1 MLLKIFHAIS
11 NMPKPTVASS
21 VSRASVSKSV
31 MKHHPFR
38 CEASGYDKKLAF
50 PTRSRKGTDRLP
62 YVDSALEKQYNR
74 RSAFFQLGQSV
85 FLLAVDIPAG
95 TRYTEHKTEFY
106 TAGGFTV
113 ENFNE
118 LLKKYA
124 DFIVRVGVNPQPG
137 QTLII
142 NCPLEGAPLARL
154 CVRSA
159 YEAGARDV
167 QVNWND
173 DAVARARMELG
184 SEDALTDLKPWQLR
198 RYLDYAESEGGVC
211 VLHLI
216 ADDPELYAGL
226 DGGKISRVNAARR
239 AFMEEWQEYTMN
251 DRVQWSIA
259 ALPSA
264 PWAKKIFP
272 ELDTAAAMEALWK
285 LIFDVC
291 RVTGGEPVGEWTAH
305 MERLSTLR
313 DKMNALDLESVH
325 FASSNG
331 TDLTVGLADGAI
343 WESAAS
349 RSEKGVVFLPNIPT
363 EEVFTAPHKDK
374 VEGIVYGTKP
384 YVFNGQL
391 IKGFHVTFKD
401 GRVVEHGA
409 EEGAD
414 LLGQLLD
421 SDEGAR
427 NIGEVALVPASS
439 PINRSGKLFY
449 STLFDENAACH
460 IAFGASYP
468 GTTKGGTA
476 LTKEQLEARGMNQ
489 SRLHED
495 VMIGAE
501 DSEITGKC
509 RDGRTV
515 QLFKNGV
522 WVL

>member
-1 MLLKIFHAIS
+1 M
-11 NMPKPTVASS
+11 
-21 VSRASVSKSV
+21 
-31 MKHHPFR
+31 
-38 CEASGYDKKLAF
+38 
-50 PTRSRKGTDRLP
+50 
-62 YVDSALEKQYNR
+62 
-74 RSAFFQLGQSV
+74 
-85 FLLAVDIPAG
+85 
-95 TRYTEHKTEFY
+95 
-106 TAGGFTV
+106 
-113 ENFNE
+113 ENFDE

-167 QVNWND
+167 QVNWSD

-184 SEDALTDLKPWQLR
+184 SEEALTDLKPWQLR

-216 ADDPELYAGL
+216 ADDPELYAGI
-226 DGGKISRVNAARR
+226 DGNKISRVNAARR

-259 ALPSA
+259 AMPSA
-264 PWAKKIFP
+264 PWAKKMFP
-272 ELDTAAAMEALWK
+272 ELEEAAAIEKLWR

-291 RVTGGEPVGEWTAH
+291 RVTNGDPVNEWKAH
-305 MERLSTLR
+305 IDRLTGLK

-325 FASSNG
+325 FESSNG
-331 TDLTVGLADGAI
+331 TDLTVGIADKAT

-349 RSEKGVVFLPNIPT
+349 VSEKGVVFLPNIPT

-374 VEGIVYGTKP
+374 VNGIVYGTKP

-409 EEGAD
+409 DEGAE
-414 LLGQLLD
+414 LLGRLLD
-421 SDEGAR
+421 TDEGAR
-427 NIGEVALVPASS
+427 SIGEVALVPASS
-439 PINRSGKLFY
+439 PINRSGALCY
-449 STLFDENAACH
+449 STRFDENAAWH

-468 GTTKGGTA
+468 GTTENGTR
-476 LTKEQLEARGMNQ
+476 LSKDELLARGMNQ
-489 SRLHED
+489 SAIHED
-495 VMIGAE
+495 VMVGAE
-501 DSEITGKC
+501 DSHITGKC
-509 RDGRTV
+509 RDGHTV
-515 QLFKNGV
+515 DLFRDGV

>member
-1 MLLKIFHAIS
+1 M
-11 NMPKPTVASS
+11 
-21 VSRASVSKSV
+21 
-31 MKHHPFR
+31 
-38 CEASGYDKKLAF
+38 
-50 PTRSRKGTDRLP
+50 
-62 YVDSALEKQYNR
+62 
-74 RSAFFQLGQSV
+74 
-85 FLLAVDIPAG
+85 
-95 TRYTEHKTEFY
+95 
-106 TAGGFTV
+106 
-113 ENFNE
+113 ENFDE

-159 YEAGARDV
+159 YESGARAV
-167 QVNWND
+167 PVHWND

-184 SEDALTDLKPWQLR
+184 SEEALTDHKSWQLR

-226 DGGKISRVNAARR
+226 DTGKISRINAARR
-239 AFMEEWQEYTMN
+239 AFLEPWQQYTMN

-272 ELDTAAAMEALWK
+272 QLDADAAMDALWK

-291 RVTGGEPVGEWTAH
+291 RVTGGDPVGEWQEH
-305 MERLSTLR
+305 LDRLSALR

-325 FASSNG
+325 FESANG
-331 TDLTVGLADGAI
+331 TDLTVGLAEGAV

-349 RSEKGVVFLPNIPT
+349 KSEKGVVFLPNIPT

-374 VEGIVYGTKP
+374 VEGVVWGTKP

-391 IKGFHVTFKD
+391 IKNFHVTFRN

-409 EEGAD
+409 EEGAE

-427 NIGEVALVPASS
+427 SIGEVALVPASS

-476 LTKEQLEARGMNQ
+476 LSKEELLARGMNQ
-489 SRLHED
+489 SHLHED

-501 DSEITGKC
+501 DSHITGKC

-515 QLFKNGV
+515 ELFRDGV
-522 WVL
+522 WAL